1 VTQERQRLHVTVNDE
16 PHDVLVEARV
26 TLADFLRHDL
36 RLTGTHVACEHGVCG
51 ACTVIVDGRAVR
63 SCLMLAVQA
72 DGTEVRTVEGVADA
86 DGLHPLQQA
95 FCDTHAFQCGFC
107 TAGFVMSGIA
117 FLNEN
122 PAPTRD
128 EIRHAAS
135 SNLCRCSGYLG
146 IVDAISLAAERIAG
160 AEGSI
165 A

>member
-51 ACTVIVDGRAVR
+51 ACTFIVDGRAVR